1 MILEWIAEAVA
12 AGARLERACEVAE
25 LDARTVQRWRKQGP
39 QGGRDRREGPRHR
52 PRNALSEQ
60 ERSKVLAAT
69 HRAEFRDASP
79 KTIVPALA
87 DRGEYLGSESTFY
100 RVLREAGEATPRGR
114 ARPATPRPVATHTAT
129 GPNQVWSWDIT
140 YLPTR
145 VRGMFFYLYMVVD
158 IWSRQIMGWAV
169 HECERSELA
178 ADLIR
183 GACEA
188 AGVRPGTLVIHSDN
202 GAPMRG
208 STLLAT
214 MERLGVMASFSR
226 PSVSD
231 DNAFSEALFRTVKY
245 VPWWPSRPFKDV
257 SSARSWVGSF
267 ERWYNGEHLHSGIGF
282 VTPASRHAGSD
293 AAQLE
298 GRRALYERAREAHPE
313 RWSGTTRRWERPGEV
328 SLNARHPRRSSAP
341 TQVPTTKTKSSGA
354 PPARRQSPQEA
365 QPSRPRPDTSGTT
378 LPDASTKEGAKTHS

>member
-1 MILEWIAEAVA
+1 MILQWIGEAVA
-12 AGARLERACEVAE
+12 AGARQERACEVAE
-25 LDARTVQRWRKQGP
+25 LDVRTVQRWRQQGP
-39 QGGRDRREGPRHR
+39 DGGSDRRQGPHQR
-52 PRNALSEQ
+52 PRNALSEV

-140 YLPTR
+140 YLPTT
-145 VRGMFFYLYMVVD
+145 VRGMFFYLYLVVD

-169 HECERSELA
+169 HEAESSELA
-178 ADLIR
+178 ADLVLR
-183 GACEA
+183 ACA
-188 AGVRPGTLVIHSDN
+188 AADIEPGTLLLHSDN

-208 STLLAT
+208 STLLTT
-214 MERLGVMASFSR
+214 MQRLGVMPSFSR

-245 VPWWPSRPFKDV
+245 VPWWPSKPFSDV
-257 SSARSWVGSF
+257 LSARSWVGSF
-267 ERWYNGEHLHSGIGF
+267 ERWYNTEHLHSGIGF
-282 VTPASRHAGSD
+282 VTPTSRHAGTD
-293 AAQLE
+293 ADQLAR
-298 GRRALYERAREAHPE
+298 RRALYEIARDAHPE
-313 RWSGTTRRWERPGEV
+313 RWSGPTRTWERPGEV

-354 PPARRQSPQEA
+354 QPARRRSPQEA
-365 QPSRPRPDTSGTT
+365 QPSRTRPDTSGTT
-378 LPDASTKEGAKTHS
+378 PPSAPAKEGFKARS